1 MIHLEFDRG
10 TLLLSEPQGSEELS
24 QLKLPETTFDPRINR
39 WRAPA
44 CAYRPIILALRRAG
58 LSYQDEARA
67 YEDLPLPLQ
76 ISREPF
82 PYQAEAA
89 EVWWKRGQTGVVVL
103 PTGAGKTFVAQ
114 LIMQKVGRSALV
126 VTPTLDLMHQWY
138 SVLGA
143 AFDQE
148 IGLIGGGEYDV
159 RTLTVCTY
167 DSAYLHL
174 DRLGNRFGLIVFD
187 ECHHLPGES
196 YSLAAEA
203 CLAPFRLGLTA
214 TPERA
219 DGLHHKYS
227 RLIGPIIYRQEI
239 KQLAGGYLSDYQ
251 TVVLKVRLTE
261 AEQEAY
267 QRERGLY
274 REFLQQNNIRLSS
287 NQDWAKFLAL
297 TSRSQEGRRAL
308 EAFRNQK
315 LIAQASEEKFQ
326 LLETL
331 LIRHRYDRVLIFT
344 NDNATV
350 YEISRRFL
358 IPAITHQTKVKERH
372 LLLEGLNTG
381 VYPFLVTSKVL
392 NEGIDVP
399 SANVAV
405 VLSGS
410 GSVREHVQRLGRILR
425 RAKDKQAILYEVVAE
440 ETGEEF
446 TSSRRTQHSAYQ

>member
-1 MIHLEFDRG
+1 MIVLEFDRG
-10 TLLLSEPQGSEELS
+10 TLLLSESDGSDDLTRMELPHIS
-24 QLKLPETTFDPRINR
+24 FDARIGR

-44 CAYRPIILALRRAG
+44 FAYRPVILAIRKAG
-58 LSYQDEARA
+58 MD
-67 YEDLPLPLQ
+67 YEDKARGYEELPLPLK

-82 PYQAEAA
+82 PYQTEAL
-89 EVWWKRGQTGVVVL
+89 EVWWKQRQTGVVVL

-114 LIMQKVGRSALV
+114 LVMQKVGRSALI
-126 VTPTLDLMHQWY
+126 VTPTIDLMHQWY

-143 AFDQE
+143 SFDQE

-159 RTLTVCTY
+159 RALTVCTY
-167 DSAYLHL
+167 DSAYLHME
-174 DRLGNRFGLIVFD
+174 RLGNRFGLIVFD

-196 YSLAAEA
+196 YSIAAEA

-219 DGLHHKYS
+219 DDGHYKYP
-227 RLIGPIIYRQEI
+227 RLIGPIVYRQEI
-239 KQLAGGYLSDYQ
+239 KQLAGDYLSDYQ
-251 TVVLKVRLTE
+251 TVVLTVKLTE
-261 AEQEAY
+261 QELEAY
-267 QRERGLY
+267 QRERSLY
-274 REFLQQNNIRLSS
+274 KEFLQKNNVRLSS
-287 NQDWAKFLAL
+287 NQDWARFLAL
-297 TSRSQEGRRAL
+297 TSRSSEGRRAL

-315 LIAQASEEKFQ
+315 IIVQASEAKFQ

-331 LIRHRYDRVLIFT
+331 LVRHRYDRVLIFT

-350 YEISRRFL
+350 YQISRRFL

-372 LLLEGLNTG
+372 LLLEGLNNG
-381 VYPFLVTSKVL
+381 IYPFLVTSKVL

-399 SANVAV
+399 SANVAI

-425 RAKDKQAILYEVVAE
+425 RAKEKQAILYEVVAE
-440 ETGEEF
+440 ETGEVF

>member
-1 MIHLEFDRG
+1 MIVLEFDRG
-10 TLLLSEPQGSEELS
+10 TILLSEAERKDEIAALEF
-24 QLKLPETTFDPRINR
+24 PEAAFDPRIGC
-39 WRAPA
+39 WRAPG
-44 CAYRPIILALRRAG
+44 CAYRGIILTLRKAG
-58 LSYQDEARA
+58 LA
-67 YEDLPLPLQ
+67 YEDKARQYEEIPLALQ

-82 PYQAEAA
+82 PYQAEAVD
-89 EVWWKRGQTGVVVL
+89 VWWKRGQTGVVVL

-143 AFDQE
+143 SFGQE
-148 IGLIGGGEYDV
+148 IGLIGGGDYDV
-159 RTLTVCTY
+159 RPLTVCTY

-174 DRLGNRFGLIVFD
+174 DRVGNRFGLVVFD

-196 YSLAAEA
+196 YALAAEA

-219 DGLHHKYS
+219 DGGEQKYP
-227 RLIGPIIYRQEI
+227 RLIGPIVYRQEI
-239 KQLAGGYLSDYQ
+239 KQLAGDYLSDYQ
-251 TVVLKVRLTE
+251 TVVLTVKLTD
-261 AEQEAY
+261 AERDAY
-267 QRERGLY
+267 QKERGLY
-274 REFLQQNNIRLSS
+274 KEFLQKHNLRLSS
-287 NQDWAKFLAL
+287 NKDWARFLAL
-297 TSRSQEGRRAL
+297 TSKSSEGRRAL

-315 LIAQASEEKFQ
+315 VIAQASQAKFD
-326 LLETL
+326 LLEQ
-331 LIRHRYDRVLIFT
+331 LIVRHRYDRVLIFT

-372 LLLEGLNTG
+372 LLLEGFNNGTF
-381 VYPFLVTSKVL
+381 PFLVTSKVL

-399 SANVAV
+399 AANVAV

-440 ETGEEF
+440 ETGEVF
-446 TSSRRTQHSAYQ
+446 TSTRRTQHSAYQ

>member
-1 MIHLEFDRG
+1 MVVLEFDRG
-10 TLLLSEPQGSEELS
+10 TILLSEADGSGELAA
-24 QLKLPETTFDPRINR
+24 LELPEAAFDPRIGR
-39 WRAPA
+39 YRAPG
-44 CAYRPIILALRRAG
+44 CAYRGIILALRKAGIEYDDRAR
-58 LSYQDEARA
+58 Q
-67 YEDLPLPLQ
+67 YEELPLPLQ

-82 PYQAEAA
+82 PYQAEAV

-103 PTGAGKTFVAQ
+103 PTGAGKTYVAQ
-114 LIMQKVGRSALV
+114 LIMRKVGRSALV

-143 AFDQE
+143 SFGKE
-148 IGLIGGGEYDV
+148 IGLIGGGDYDI
-159 RTLTVCTY
+159 RPLTVCTY

-219 DGLHHKYS
+219 DGGEYKYP
-227 RLIGPIIYRQEI
+227 RLIGPIVYRQEI
-239 KQLAGGYLSDYQ
+239 KQLAGDYLSDYQ
-251 TVVLKVRLTE
+251 TVVLTVKLTD
-261 AEQEAY
+261 AERDAY
-267 QRERGLY
+267 QKERTLY
-274 REFLQQNNIRLSS
+274 KEFLQKHNLRLSS
-287 NQDWAKFLAL
+287 NKDWAKFLAL
-297 TSRSQEGRRAL
+297 TSKSSEGRRAL

-315 LIAQASEEKFQ
+315 VISQASQAKFE
-326 LLETL
+326 LLEQL
-331 LIRHRYDRVLIFT
+331 IIRHRYDRVLIFT

-350 YEISRRFL
+350 YTISRQFL

-372 LLLEGLNTG
+372 LLLEGFNNGT
-381 VYPFLVTSKVL
+381 YPFLVTSKVL

-399 SANVAV
+399 AANVAI

-440 ETGEEF
+440 ETGEVF

>member
-1 MIHLEFDRG
+1 MVLLEFDRG
-10 TLLLSEPQGSEELS
+10 TLLLSETEAGGDLSRLELPQ
-24 QLKLPETTFDPRINR
+24 TTFDPRIGR
-39 WRAPA
+39 HRAPA
-44 CAYRPIILALRRAG
+44 CAYRPIILDLRKAG
-58 LSYQDEARA
+58 IE
-67 YEDLPLPLQ
+67 YEDNARRYEELPLPLK

-82 PYQAEAA
+82 PYQSEAL
-89 EVWWKRGQTGVVVL
+89 EVWWKQRQTGVVVL

-143 AFDQE
+143 SFDQE

-167 DSAYLHL
+167 DSAYLHM

-196 YSLAAEA
+196 YALAAEA

-219 DGLHHKYS
+219 DGGHFKYP
-227 RLIGPIIYRQEI
+227 RLIGPIVYRQEI
-239 KQLAGGYLSDYQ
+239 KQLAGDYLSDYQ
-251 TVVLKVRLTE
+251 TVVLTVQLTE
-261 AEQEAY
+261 AERDAY

-274 REFLQQNNIRLSS
+274 KEFLQKNNVRLSS
-287 NQDWAKFLAL
+287 NQDWARFLAL
-297 TSRSQEGRRAL
+297 TSRSSEGRRAL

-315 LIAQASEEKFQ
+315 VIVQASEAKFQ

-331 LIRHRYDRVLIFT
+331 LVRHRYDRVLIFT

-350 YEISRRFL
+350 YQISRRFL

-372 LLLEGLNTG
+372 ALLEGLNQG
-381 VYPFLVTSKVL
+381 IYPFLVTSKVL

-399 SANVAV
+399 SANVAI

-425 RAKDKQAILYEVVAE
+425 RAKEKQAILYEVVAE
-440 ETGEEF
+440 ETGEVF

>member
-1 MIHLEFDRG
+1 MVLLEFDRG
-10 TLLLSEPQGSEELS
+10 TLLLSETEAGGDLSRLELPQ
-24 QLKLPETTFDPRINR
+24 TTFDPRIGR
-39 WRAPA
+39 HRAPA
-44 CAYRPIILALRRAG
+44 CAYRPIILALRKAG
-58 LSYQDEARA
+58 IE
-67 YEDLPLPLQ
+67 YEDNARKYEELPLPLK

-82 PYQAEAA
+82 PYQSEAL
-89 EVWWKRGQTGVVVL
+89 EVWWKQRQTGVVVL

-143 AFDQE
+143 SFDQE

-167 DSAYLHL
+167 DSAYLHM

-196 YSLAAEA
+196 YALAAEA

-219 DGLHHKYS
+219 DGGHFKYP
-227 RLIGPIIYRQEI
+227 RLIGPIVYRQEI
-239 KQLAGGYLSDYQ
+239 KQLAGDYLSDYQ
-251 TVVLKVRLTE
+251 TVVLTVQLTE
-261 AEQEAY
+261 AERDAY

-274 REFLQQNNIRLSS
+274 KEFLQKNNVRLSS
-287 NQDWAKFLAL
+287 NQDWARFLAL
-297 TSRSQEGRRAL
+297 TSRSSEGRRAL

-315 LIAQASEEKFQ
+315 VIVQASEAKFQ

-331 LIRHRYDRVLIFT
+331 LVRHRYDRVLIFT

-350 YEISRRFL
+350 YQISRRFL

-372 LLLEGLNTG
+372 ALLEGLNQG
-381 VYPFLVTSKVL
+381 IYPFLVTSKVL

-399 SANVAV
+399 SANVAI

-425 RAKDKQAILYEVVAE
+425 RAKEKQAILYEVVAE
-440 ETGEEF
+440 ETGEVF